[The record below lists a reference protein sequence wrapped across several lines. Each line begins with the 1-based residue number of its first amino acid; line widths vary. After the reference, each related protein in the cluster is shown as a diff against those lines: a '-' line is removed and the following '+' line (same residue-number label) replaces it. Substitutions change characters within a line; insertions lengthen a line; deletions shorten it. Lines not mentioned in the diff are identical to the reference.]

1 MKWYRSFGV
10 AVALLGCAFSAS
22 AQNQIKLLMLTPDYC
37 PLICSDADLASQ
49 DSGRLASH
57 LKAAFAD
64 IGYDLDIKFDRLS
77 RSRVKV
83 SLGQAD
89 IVLGPYPELSK
100 NSKLNLVQAPVAG
113 LEIGAISRADAS
125 IDITSIDDLIN
136 YHIVWNTT
144 EQVSPQLAT
153 AFQKQ
158 QEAGLLKRLPSI
170 TFKQDATRMI
180 GEGQADIMLGQVDD
194 LYEAM
199 EAYHTHGGTT
209 DLMIHVVSDLPLYAL
224 HLALSK
230 KSVVDEQ
237 QLAQLNQYFLDNP
250 FKDKQ

>member
-1 MKWYRSFGV
+1 MKWFRSFAV
-10 AVALLGCAFSAS
+10 AVALLGCMYSVS
-22 AQNQIKLLMLTPDYC
+22 AQNQNKLLMLTPDFC
-37 PLICSDADLASQ
+37 PLICSDADLANQ
-49 DSGRLASH
+49 NTGRLASH
-57 LKAAFAD
+57 IKAAFAD
-64 IGYDLDIKFDRLS
+64 IGYGVEIQFDRLS

-100 NSKLNLVQAPVAG
+100 NSKLNLIQAPVAG
-113 LEIGAISRADAS
+113 LEIGAISRADAA
-125 IDITSIDDLIN
+125 IAINSIDDLIN

-144 EQVSPQLAT
+144 EQVSPQLAA

-180 GEGQADIMLGQVDD
+180 GEGQADIVLGQIDD

-199 EAYHTHGGTT
+199 EAYHTHGGTA
-209 DLMIHVVSDLPLYAL
+209 DLMIHVVTDLPLYAL

-230 KSVVDEQ
+230 KSQVNEQ

-250 FKDKQ
+250 FKDQ